1 MRKITG
7 EQEGG
12 GQWDPRD
19 NVTEVREGLGR
30 VVQVEGETRANP
42 GWWDGLPMFQ
52 N

>member
-1 MRKITG
+1 MASGIRGTTL
-7 EQEGG
+7 Q
-12 GQWDPRD
+12 R
-19 NVTEVREGLGR
+19 VVREGLGR